1 MIESTVLKGLQRLKK
16 NLASE
21 PQTLDEL
28 WQSRPIVWQELS
40 WKKEQLKLW
49 LRCQPDIKKY
59 SRQKEPD
66 KFEIKGGKSDSI
78 PDIGEIIAKVLQ
90 GTGKPVPL
98 ANLKNKLPSNLVVTT
113 PMLKAAI
120 NDHPNLQMIG
130 PLVKLN

>member
-1 MIESTVLKGLQRLKK
+1 MIESTVLQGLQRLKK
-16 NLASE
+16 NLATE

-28 WQSRPIVWQELS
+28 WQSRPIVWQELG

-49 LRCQPDIKKY
+49 LRCQPDIKKNVH
-59 SRQKEPD
+59 QT
-66 KFEIKGGKSDSI
+66 KSDNYEMTGDETDSTL
-78 PDIGEIIAKVLQ
+78 DIGEIIAKVLQ

>member
-1 MIESTVLKGLQRLKK
+1 MIESTVLQGLQRLKK
-16 NLASE
+16 NLATES
-21 PQTLDEL
+21 QTLDEL
-28 WQSRPIVWQELS
+28 WQSRPIVWQELG
-40 WKKEQLKLW
+40 WKKEQLMLW
-49 LRCQPDIKKY
+49 LRCQPDIKKNG
-59 SRQKEPD
+59 RQKEPD
-66 KFEIKGGKSDSI
+66 KYEIKGGKSDSI